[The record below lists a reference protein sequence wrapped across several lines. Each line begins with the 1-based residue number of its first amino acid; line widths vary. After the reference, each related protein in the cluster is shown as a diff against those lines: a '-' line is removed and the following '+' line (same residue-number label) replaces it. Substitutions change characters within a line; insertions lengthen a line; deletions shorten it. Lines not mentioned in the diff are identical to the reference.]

1 VSLKSL
7 GKNREPL
14 IGEMS
19 RLSKVTKKGAAE
31 AMIVLSPWL
40 KSTKHLTQNLLLRW
54 FPSL

>member
-1 VSLKSL
+1 MSLKSL